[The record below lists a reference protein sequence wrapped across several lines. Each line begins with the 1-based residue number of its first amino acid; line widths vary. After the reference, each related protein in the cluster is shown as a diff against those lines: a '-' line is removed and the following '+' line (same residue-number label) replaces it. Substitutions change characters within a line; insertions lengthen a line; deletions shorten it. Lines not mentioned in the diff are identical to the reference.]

1 MLNLISIQFLEREIA
16 RFEENPRLKYDN
28 PFYYSL
34 AKKEL
39 MFLEKLAVE
48 YSDLTGTIQ
57 ELESRLGNQRFFL
70 LDPQNVLEMKE
81 KSQKYEAIKEI
92 MREN

>member
-16 RFEENPRLKYDN
+16 RFDDEPHLKYDN

-39 MFLEKLAVE
+39 MLLEKLAVE
-48 YSDLTGTIQ
+48 YSDFTGTIQ
-57 ELESRLGNQRFFL
+57 ELEKRLGNQRFFL

-81 KSQKYEAIKEI
+81 KSQKYETIKEI

>member
-1 MLNLISIQFLEREIA
+1 MLNLISIQFLKREID
-16 RFEENPRLKYDN
+16 RFEQDRSLQHDN
-28 PFYYSL
+28 PLYYSL

-39 MFLEKLAVE
+39 VLLEKLAVE

-57 ELESRLGNQRFFL
+57 ELENRLGNQRFFL

-81 KSQKYEAIKEI
+81 KSQKYETIKEI